1 VGRRTAGGVGLGL
14 ALLLSTGSPGEA
26 KPAAAPAVPL
36 PSAGNVTVARLSIK
50 ATSGAAPAPR
60 LALVSRKSIPAG
72 AFVVATVGRDSRPG
86 RFLAAIA
93 IINAS
98 ARTYPAPASQPARF
112 VTLRLPRGFSLAAP
126 PQVARDVLYQNP
138 APPFGLPARG
148 TGSVLAGAI
157 PTKFEI
163 ARIVRDAHLLALDRS
178 VPLADLGLLRLQY
191 VAAQLPRTTT
201 TTLPVTIGL
210 SQLDQVNA
218 VELRFPSGIRVT
230 KVTGPPGT
238 DGLLL
243 GGAVQLVASRSFFQ
257 KGVAYSFTLEL
268 SRAPKKGEFVTVRAS
283 THYFESTLP
292 FTERFALS

>member
-1 VGRRTAGGVGLGL
+1 VL

-26 KPAAAPAVPL
+26 KPAAAPTVPF
-36 PSAGNVTVARLSIK
+36 PAAGNVTVARLSIK

-60 LALVSRKSIPAG
+60 LALVSRKSVPAG

-98 ARTYPAPASQPARF
+98 ARTYPTTPGSQAARF

-126 PQVARDVLYQNP
+126 PQVARDVLYENP
-138 APPFGLPARG
+138 APPFGLPAFG
-148 TGSVLAGAI
+148 TGSVLAGTV
-157 PTKFEI
+157 PPKFEI

-178 VPLADLGLLRLQY
+178 VPLADMGLLRLPY

-218 VELRFPSGIRVT
+218 VELRFPNSIRVT
-230 KVTGPPGT
+230 KVTGPAGT
-238 DGLLL
+238 EGLLL
-243 GGAVQLVASRSFFQ
+243 GSAVQLVASRGFFQ

-268 SRAPKKGEFVTVRAS
+268 NRAPKKGEFVTVRAS

-292 FTERFALS
+292 FTERFLLS